1 MSNVYR
7 PHQFAK
13 KIGVAVST
21 LRRWDK
27 EGRLPARRTHSN
39 QRYYTDEDIR
49 RVHQLPEPDKKVI
62 VYCRVSSASQKDD
75 LNSQLEA
82 MQNFCLGAGVAVDE
96 WITEVGSGM
105 NFKRKKFTDLM
116 IAIENREISS
126 LYLAHKDRLC
136 RFGFDYFFAFAK
148 RHDCEIIVVNQE
160 RLSPHQE
167 LVEDMLA
174 IIHSFSSRLYGL
186 RKYKKQ
192 IKAKISETEEAE

>member
-13 KIGVAVST
+13 KIGVSVST
-21 LRRWDK
+21 VRRWDK
-27 EGRLPARRTHSN
+27 EGRLLARRTHSN

-49 RVHQLPEPDKKVI
+49 RVQQLPEPEKKTV

-82 MQNFCLGAGVAVDE
+82 MQTFCLSSGVAVDD

-105 NFKRKKFTDLM
+105 NFKRKKFTELM
-116 IAIENREISS
+116 IRIENREIER

-136 RFGFDYFFAFAK
+136 RFGFDYFYEFAK
-148 RHDCEIIVVNQE
+148 RHDCDIIVVNQE

-186 RKYKKQ
+186 RKYKSQ
-192 IKAKISETEEAE
+192 IKAKITETE

>member
-1 MSNVYR
+1 MSNIYR

-13 KIGVAVST
+13 RIGVSVST
-21 LRRWDK
+21 LRRWDN
-27 EGRLPARRTHSN
+27 EGRLVAHRTHSN

-49 RVHQLPEPDKKVI
+49 RVHQLPEPDKKTV

-82 MQNFCLGAGVAVDE
+82 MQSFCLASGVAVDD
-96 WITEVGSGM
+96 WISEVGSGM

-116 IAIENREISS
+116 IRIENREIDR
-126 LYLAHKDRLC
+126 LYLAHKDRLS
-136 RFGFDYFFAFAK
+136 RFGFDYFYEFAK
-148 RHDCEIIVVNQE
+148 RHDCDIIVVNQE

-186 RKYKKQ
+186 RKYKSQ
-192 IKAKISETEEAE
+192 IKAKITETE